1 MNREIAVETI
11 TPVGE
16 QDFDVKAVRADFPIL
31 SANAGGGKPLVYLDN
46 AATSQKPTAVIERI
60 TRYYNA
66 ENSNVH
72 RGVHYLSQKATDD
85 YEAARETIRKFIN
98 ARKSHEVIFTRG
110 TTESLNIVAASFG
123 RHFVRAGDEIII
135 SAMEHHSNIVAWQML
150 CEDRGATL
158 RVIPITDSGE
168 LMLDKFQEMLT
179 ARTKL
184 VSLVHVSNTLGTINP
199 VEEIIERAHARNVPV
214 CLDGAQAVP
223 HMKVDV
229 RDLDCDF
236 YCFSA
241 HKVFGPTGAGILY
254 GKERLLDEMPPFL
267 GGGNMIG
274 SVTFDKTTYNELP
287 HKFEAGTPHI
297 AGGIGMAAG
306 LEYLS
311 SLGWA
316 GIGAHERDLL
326 EYATDR
332 LDAIEGLKIIGTSD
346 KKACVISFLIEGVHP
361 YDAGMILDQFG
372 VAVRTGHH
380 CTQPIMKRFGIH
392 STIRASFALYN
403 TRQDVDVLIEGIRKA
418 IEMLK

>member
-1 MNREIAVETI
+1 MTEETVSQTIA
-11 TPVGE
+11 PVAE
-16 QDFDVKAVRADFPIL
+16 RLLDVDAVRADFPIL
-31 SANAGGGKPLVYLDN
+31 STTAGGGKPLVYLDN
-46 AATSQKPTAVIERI
+46 AATAQKPTAVIDRI
-60 TRYYNA
+60 SRYYAA

-85 YEAARETIRKFIN
+85 YEAARETVRKFIN

-110 TTESLNIVAASFG
+110 TTESVNIVASCFG
-123 RHFVRAGDEIII
+123 RQFVRAGDEIII
-135 SAMEHHSNIVAWQML
+135 SGMEHHSNIVAWQML
-150 CEDRGATL
+150 CEDRGASL
-158 RVIPITDSGE
+158 RVIPITDNGE
-168 LMLDKFQEMLT
+168 LMMDKFREMLN
-179 ARTKL
+179 AKTKL
-184 VSLVHVSNTLGTINP
+184 VSLVHVSNTLGTVNP
-199 VEEIIERAHARNVPV
+199 VKEIIETAHAHNVPV

-274 SVTFDKTTYNELP
+274 SVTFAKTTYNELP

-297 AGGIGMAAG
+297 AGGVGMAAA
-306 LEYLS
+306 LDYVS
-311 SLGWA
+311 SLGWKGLA
-316 GIGAHERDLL
+316 AHENDLL
-326 EYATDR
+326 AYATAK
-332 LDAIEGLKIIGTSD
+332 LSEIEGLKIIGTA
-346 KKACVISFLIEGVHP
+346 KHKASVISFLIDSVHP
-361 YDAGMILDQFG
+361 YDIGMILDQFG

-392 STIRASFALYN
+392 STIRASLAFYN
-403 TRQDVDVLIEGIRKA
+403 TRHEVDVLLEGIRKA